1 MHPNQIVNVINLFF
15 QVFPMI
21 VTSVVMVTQNG
32 IYSIFGMQLRQNV
45 LKSFQFATSLV
56 YQVTGKYYQIGFLG
70 VYEFYQFIDGFLIVY
85 PAADMYIR

>member
-1 MHPNQIVNVINLFF
+1 
-15 QVFPMI
+15 
-21 VTSVVMVTQNG
+21 MVTQNG

-56 YQVTGKYYQIGFLG
+56 HQVTGKNYQIGFLG
-70 VYEFYQFIDGFLIVY
+70 IYEFYQSIDGFLIVY

>member
-1 MHPNQIVNVINLFF
+1 
-15 QVFPMI
+15 
-21 VTSVVMVTQNG
+21 MVTQNG

-56 YQVTGKYYQIGFLG
+56 HQVTGKYYQIGFLG

-85 PAADMYIR
+85 PAADMYIRYGNRQMLSEDWGGEIRYPSLQIC